1 MIELCIG
8 EIIQIEDKHLLEQT
22 VRDYLRR
29 IKRKT
34 AILISAS
41 CELGAIASGSGCEN
55 GQAFETLWLLRRYV
69 LPNHR

>member
-1 MIELCIG
+1 MVELCIG
-8 EIIQIEDKHLLEQT
+8 EIIQIEDKHELDQT

-41 CELGAIASGSGCEN
+41 CELGAIASG
-55 GQAFETLWLLRRYV
+55 ADAKTVETFKADLVIILEC
-69 LPNHR
+69 HFK